1 MGIHTFLENLHIE
14 LLSFGGTK
22 MRGILMIPRAG
33 LGFFFSAWIT
43 MIFWGIV
50 GPDVGLQTISYVK
63 AMVVTIALW
72 LVMAPV
78 ITTISRRPRM
88 SMGFRHF
95 RT

>member
-1 MGIHTFLENLHIE
+1 MW
-14 LLSFGGTK
+14 
-22 MRGILMIPRAG
+22 GILMIPGASF
-33 LGFFFSAWIT
+33 GFFFSAWIT

-78 ITTISRRPRM
+78 ITTISRRPRI
-88 SMGFRHF
+88 SMGFRRF
-95 RT
+95 RS